1 MPAEISNILAP
12 ISSLLIIA
20 LGLIVAYAITKF
32 ASYWQKKSE
41 EIENTIENGLSD
53 SKINWLTFLMGHLL
67 DVVDA
72 VVMEIND
79 TVKKKILETSKDGK
93 LTDEEKQ
100 DLLDTAITLVKE
112 EIPEAALDELSE
124 IVGDID
130 MFIQTKIEN
139 AVTNQKEYP
148 QLSINKTKDTNK

>member
-20 LGLIVAYAITKF
+20 IGLVAAYAITKF

-41 EIENTIENGLSD
+41 EIENNIENGLSD

-79 TVKKKILETSKDGK
+79 TVKKKILEASKDGK
-93 LTDEEKQ
+93 LTEEEKQ
-100 DLLDTAITLVKE
+100 DLLETAINLVKE

-130 MFIQTKIEN
+130 TFIQTKIEN

-148 QLSINKTKDTNK
+148 QLSINKTKDTNN

>member
-20 LGLIVAYAITKF
+20 IGLVAAYAITKF

-41 EIENTIENGLSD
+41 EIENNIENGLSD

-79 TVKKKILETSKDGK
+79 TVKKKILEASKDGK
-93 LTDEEKQ
+93 LTEEEKQ
-100 DLLDTAITLVKE
+100 DLLDTAINLVKE